1 MVVRQT
7 RESRAPPAARAT
19 LGAGSG
25 PTRESQDTQPS
36 ELRFRALLSEG
47 DILMFFRF
55 DGRLLYGRWRQDWYG
70 VRF

>member
-1 MVVRQT
+1 
-7 RESRAPPAARAT
+7 
-19 LGAGSG
+19 L
-25 PTRESQDTQPS
+25 